1 MMINQLPD
9 SLLRTEIKNFSNLTP
24 HQVVLKFESLIAEFF
39 GAPYCISTDSCT
51 HALELCL
58 RLHKPKEVVKLTRW
72 TYMSIPMMLDKLCIP
87 YKLDDIKWQDSY
99 HLTDQIVDAA
109 VMWQQHSYQPETF
122 TCLSFQH
129 KKHCPIGRGGAILL
143 DSYNDYQTLYRMVFD
158 GRDRN
163 LLQTDD
169 VISTQ
174 GFHYYL
180 TPEDAARGIKIFEW
194 VKNIESEKKSWQ
206 NYQDLLTYDYF
217 KNAGINNS

>member
-1 MMINQLPD
+1 MMIDQLPPHLKQQD
-9 SLLRTEIKNFSNLTP
+9 IVDFPGLTP
-24 HQVVLKFESLIAEFF
+24 HQVVEEFERRIANFF

-58 RLHKPKEVVKLTRW
+58 RLHTPTNLVKLTKW
-72 TYMSIPMMLDKLCIP
+72 TYMSIPMMLDKLRIP
-87 YKLDDIKWQDSY
+87 YVLDDIKWQDSY
-99 HLTDQIVDAA
+99 HVTDQIIDAA
-109 VMWQQHSYQPETF
+109 VMWQSHGYQPGTF

-143 DSYNDYQTLYRMVFD
+143 DSFDDYQTLYRMVFD

-163 LLQTDD
+163 LIQTDD
-169 VISTQ
+169 VILSK

-206 NYQDLLTYDYF
+206 NYRDLLTYDYF
-217 KNAGINNS
+217 KNAGITNS